1 MKQSLLNALRKG
13 TAVSIGIDSYPIALI
28 PHPQVAGEGGVYT
41 KPAQDPRAVQ
51 NFSFEPLRDSGAPV
65 ETNGANLHTWSF
77 YLVGA
82 FDSILEIGDT
92 WQEGATNY
100 EVVSVLPANGYER
113 RGLVNAIGKD
123 PSYGN

>member
-13 TAVSIGIDSYPIALI
+13 TAVSIAIDSYPIALI
-28 PHPQVAGEGGVYT
+28 PHPQVAGQGGVYT
-41 KPAQDPRAVQ
+41 KPAMPARAVQ
-51 NFSFEPLRDSGAPV
+51 NFSFEPLNDSGSLA
-65 ETNGANLHTWSF
+65 ETNGAKLHTWSF

-82 FDSILEIGDT
+82 FDSVMEIGDT
-92 WQEGATNY
+92 WEEGTTNY
-100 EVVSVLPANGYER
+100 EVVSILPANGYER